1 MTYTRTCDTVSVPS
15 RGILFP
21 NSIEN
26 HRSNGTYLTF
36 PSPLGVSYFQIE
48 RAISLSTVLASFRPL
63 SGYLISKYKMKLQSV
78 CSRNIVSVPSR
89 GILFPNAI
97 DFADRM
103 WKMRRKFPSPLG
115 VSYFQMQKKFGIVYH
130 VTVSVP
136 SRGILF
142 PNRLVYGYTAT
153 SAKFPSPLGVSYFQI
168 LPARAR
174 YFAGFSDSFAWQI
187 IFLYIFLISNIH
199 NRLQMQYLCGARQ
212 NYLFF

>member
-1 MTYTRTCDTVSVPS
+1 M
-15 RGILFP
+15 IQ
-21 NSIEN
+21 
-26 HRSNGTYLTF
+26 F

-89 GILFPNAI
+89 GILFPN
-97 DFADRM
+97 
-103 WKMRRKFPSPLG
+103 S
-115 VSYFQMQKKFGIVYH
+115 SE
-130 VTVSVP
+130 
-136 SRGILF
+136 
-142 PNRLVYGYTAT
+142 T
-153 SAKFPSPLGVSYFQI
+153 SLDTLLHIQFPSPLGVSYFQI